1 MRRREAP
8 PHIIWVLIC
17 PDISGYSY
25 ASSLNRMARQWISKE
40 VLVPEL
46 IRKIVTKVVS
56 TKILE
61 QHFFK
66 DLENHNWLIF
76 LHLQKQ
82 HQKLIII
89 VLVIVVI
96 MIWE

>member
-1 MRRREAP
+1 M
-8 PHIIWVLIC
+8 
-17 PDISGYSY
+17 S
-25 ASSLNRMARQWISKE
+25 RQWMSKE

-46 IRKIVTKVVS
+46 IRKIVSKVVS
-56 TKILE
+56 TKTLE
-61 QHFFK
+61 KYFFK
-66 DLENHNWLIF
+66 DLENHNWETF

>member
-1 MRRREAP
+1 MRRRKAL
-8 PHIIWVLIC
+8 PHTIWVLIC

-25 ASSLNRMARQWISKE
+25 ASSLNMMSRQCISKA
-40 VLVPEL
+40 VSVPEL

-56 TKILE
+56 TKLLE
-61 QHFFK
+61 KHFSK
-66 DLENHNWLIF
+66 DLENHNWVTF

-82 HQKLIII
+82 PQKLIII
-89 VLVIVVI
+89 VLVIVV